1 MEDRKRGELEVVRR
15 RYEEGDENGD
25 THCWR
30 CWLAGR
36 GSDRRCEAQSQPM
49 ARHNETSSLKLN
61 FYHHH
66 RTKYL
71 QSPMYTESSR
81 PKASDMSSLWK
92 CPGSTLVWSL
102 IDRR

>member
-15 RYEEGDENGD
+15 RYEESEIFIVGDAG
-25 THCWR
+25 
-30 CWLAGR
+30 WLRIRPIVVEPSPNQWCVTTKPAKLV
-36 GSDRRCEAQSQPM
+36 
-49 ARHNETSSLKLN
+49 LKLN

-92 CPGSTLVWSL
+92 CPASTLVWSL
-102 IDRR
+102 TDRR